1 MVVTR
6 LLRSHVTGWP
16 ISYLFLFSYFIYL
29 DILTSFFDLTACFS
43 ERKKKK
49 KKEKKERERER
60 EKRGWFVKTAQQVF
74 FKFTPWRYLEGHHIP
89 PAELTACLFKIN
101 WCSMLYC
108 VLGFKKKKKMPR
120 DPKLRNSAQSMGS
133 DFDKRSLNELSIS
146 DSSRKSTPRV
156 LGTGEENM
164 IRSCF
169 FKRFKVVLI

>member
-1 MVVTR
+1 MSGIWTSSTLMVVTR
-6 LLRSHVTGWP
+6 LLRNHVTGWP

-49 KKEKKERERER
+49 KKKRERERER

-108 VLGFKKKKKMPR
+108 VLGFKKKKNAPR
-120 DPKLRNSAQSMGS
+120 PQTTKFGPKYG
-133 DFDKRSLNELSIS
+133 
-146 DSSRKSTPRV
+146 
-156 LGTGEENM
+156 
-164 IRSCF
+164 
-169 FKRFKVVLI
+169 KRFWQTFIKWTIHLRF